1 MYYPYYFAG
10 HQQSGYGYPFPMS
23 PMPDSFSNS
32 YYPVP
37 YSPFPQDAY
46 TPYPR
51 CHPEADSDT
60 ESPTSG
66 SPTCHYQCHCHY
78 HWHQHEHEQKQPG
91 DSPNQQQTHQSR
103 YQGSSPHI
111 PSGYAHIRVWN
122 STIEPWQLPPNT
134 PITHSSHTV
143 RCSTTLEELLDLLNA
158 NNKDPSRNK
167 CVEMSYS
174 NRGRWQKNWEFS
186 GSDQAMMQRTLSD
199 IGWDRAHLG
208 AVGDELVVN
217 VWVKR

>member
-10 HQQSGYGYPFPMS
+10 HQQLGYGYPFPIS

-32 YYPVP
+32 YYPLP
-37 YSPFPQDAY
+37 YSPFPQDAL

-51 CHPEADSDT
+51 CHTEADSDT
-60 ESPTSG
+60 ESPTSS
-66 SPTCHYQCHCHY
+66 SPACHYQCHCYH
-78 HWHQHEHEQKQPG
+78 HWHQQEQKQPE
-91 DSPNQQQTHQSR
+91 DSPNQQQPHQAR
-103 YQGSSPHI
+103 YQGPSPHI

-217 VWVKR
+217 VWVKRS